1 MSTPAVVKAKRFLIN
16 RIVDQAKR
24 ANLPLTEVEAR
35 MLGFSSAS
43 ANPAELEAAATFDRD
58 YDKEKFESKISSLFQ
73 EVYQMDKSMGR
84 AEVWEQ
90 SLDALVDEDMYLA
103 VIIRKT
109 GMRKQPVP
117 WYLPELRSMRQ
128 FVPAIIM
135 VAIGI
140 MIEFTPL
147 GARLVPDPLSRLVVT
162 LCFWLSP
169 WLISKLGKASDA
181 EEPSEPEEKE

>member
-24 ANLPLTEVEAR
+24 ANLPLTDVEAR

-43 ANPAELEAAATFDRD
+43 ANPAELDAADVFHRD
-58 YDKEKFESKISSLFQ
+58 YDKETYEAKISRLFQ
-73 EVYQMDKSMGR
+73 DVYQMDRSMGR

-109 GMRKQPVP
+109 GLRQPPVP
-117 WYLPELRSMRQ
+117 WYLPDLRSLRQ
-128 FVPAIIM
+128 FIPAITM
-135 VAIGI
+135 VSAGI
-140 MIEFTPL
+140 VVEFTPF
-147 GARLVPDPLSRLVVT
+147 GTRLIPDPFSRLVVT
-162 LCFWLSP
+162 LCCWVSP
-169 WLISKLGKASDA
+169 WLVSKLSRAADS
-181 EEPSEPEEKE
+181 EESE

>member
-1 MSTPAVVKAKRFLIN
+1 
-16 RIVDQAKR
+16 
-24 ANLPLTEVEAR
+24 
-35 MLGFSSAS
+35 
-43 ANPAELEAAATFDRD
+43 
-58 YDKEKFESKISSLFQ
+58 
-73 EVYQMDKSMGR
+73 MGR

>member
-1 MSTPAVVKAKRFLIN
+1 MSTPAVVKAKRFLVN

-43 ANPAELEAAATFDRD
+43 ANPAELDAAATFDRD
-58 YDKEKFESKISSLFQ
+58 YDKEKFESKVSSLFQ
-73 EVYQMDKSMGR
+73 DVYLMDKSMGR
-84 AEVWEQ
+84 TEVWEQ
-90 SLDALVDEDMYLA
+90 SLDALADEDMYLA

-128 FVPAIIM
+128 FVPAIVM
-135 VAIGI
+135 VAAGI
-140 MIEFTPL
+140 VIEFTPL
-147 GARLVPDPLSRLVVT
+147 GARLIHDPISRFVVT

-169 WLISKLGKASDA
+169 WLISKLGKASDS
-181 EEPSEPEEKE
+181 EEPSDTEEKE